1 MFKKLNPL
9 VLAACVLFQQMAF
22 AQQPAPGP
30 AQNSQARPDTNRRAP
45 GIPPIATTAPKPY
58 KEVITSKAESS
69 KGLFWV
75 HKVEDRF
82 FFEIPDSLLLR
93 DILVVNRISQA
104 PAGLRAG
111 GSFFGYAGD
120 QIGQNVVR
128 FEKGPKNKIFLR
140 TISYGE
146 YAKDSTSP
154 MFTTVSK
161 SNVQPIV
168 QSFDVKAYGK
178 DSATSVIDITDF
190 INGDNDVL
198 HFSSSMKSSLRLT
211 AIQADK
217 SYVVSVKS
225 YPINIEIKA
234 IKTYGRGPAMPTPGG
249 GGMMGGGGASGGNMT
264 MELNSSMVILPKTP
278 MQARYFDPSVG
289 FFAVGYTDFDAN
301 PQGVKN
307 ITLVKRWR
315 LEPKPE
321 DQEKYKKGEL
331 VEPVKPIVFYIDP
344 STPEKWVPYLIQGV
358 NDWQVAFEKAG
369 FKNAIVAKR
378 APTKQE
384 DSTWSLDDAR
394 NSAIVYK
401 PSDIPNASGPSIS
414 DPRSGEIMESHIN
427 WYHNVM
433 QLLRNWYMIQCGP
446 TDPRAR
452 QMQFP
457 DTLMGELI
465 RFVSSHEVGH
475 TLGLRH
481 NYGSSSTVPVENLRN
496 KAWVEANGHTPS
508 IMDYARFN
516 YVAQPEDKINTSGL
530 FPRIGDYDKWAI
542 EWGYRLFPEFK
553 SPDAEQSKLNS
564 WVIEKLKNN
573 RLWFGTETN
582 PDDPRS
588 QSEQVGDDAM
598 KGSYYGILNLKR
610 IVPNLH
616 EWTRES
622 NEDFEGLR
630 TIYQEVISQFSRY
643 NGHVAKYVAG
653 IMETPKT
660 QEQTGPVY
668 ELVSKAKQKEALE
681 FLQKQLFNTPT
692 WLIDQSIFEKTGQS
706 PLTIIGSV
714 QDNILGRIMSNR
726 TLTKLVDAEASAGSK
741 AYGILEYMND
751 LKAGVWSELNTKK
764 PIDVYR
770 RNLQKTYVNNLIS
783 ILNPPPANPA
793 GGFGGFGGSSQ
804 PQVSAEK
811 SDVKTVVRAHLQRIR
826 SEATASASVYTDTM
840 SKIHLQDIADRIN
853 KALDPK

>member
-1 MFKKLNPL
+1 MP
-9 VLAACVLFQQMAF
+9 
-22 AQQPAPGP
+22 PAL
-30 AQNSQARPDTNRRAP
+30 S
-45 GIPPIATTAPKPY
+45 TAPKPY
-58 KEVITSKAESS
+58 KEVITAKAETS
-69 KGLFWV
+69 KGIFWV

-82 FFEIPDSLLLR
+82 YFEIPDTLLQR
-93 DILVVNRISQA
+93 DMLVVNRISQA
-104 PAGLRAG
+104 PAGLRSG

-128 FEKGPKNKIFLR
+128 FEKGPRNRIFLR
-140 TISYGE
+140 TISYAE

-168 QSFDVKAYGK
+168 QSFDIKAFGK
-178 DSATSVIDITDF
+178 DSSSSVIDITDF
-190 INGDNDVL
+190 ISGDNDVL
-198 HFSSSMKSSLRLT
+198 HFSSSLKSSLRIAAL
-211 AIQADK
+211 QADK
-217 SYVVSVKS
+217 SYVVAVKA
-225 YPINIEIKA
+225 YPINVEIKA
-234 IKTYGRGPAMPTPGG
+234 IKTYGRGPAIPSGPG
-249 GGMMGGGGASGGNMT
+249 GGMMQGGGGGNMT
-264 MELNSSMVILPKTP
+264 MELNSSIVILPKTP
-278 MQARYFDPSVG
+278 MQARYFDPRVG

-307 ITLVKRWR
+307 ISLVKRWR
-315 LEPKPE
+315 LEPKPA
-321 DQEKYKKGEL
+321 DIEKYNKGEL
-331 VEPVKPIVFYIDP
+331 VEPAKPIIFYIDP
-344 STPEKWVPYLIQGV
+344 ATPEKWVPYLIQGV

-369 FKNAIVAKR
+369 FKNAIIGKR
-378 APTKQE
+378 APTKSE

-433 QLLRNWYMIQCGP
+433 QLLRNWYMIQCAP
-446 TDPRAR
+446 NDSRAR
-452 QMQFP
+452 QLQFP
-457 DTLMGELI
+457 DSLMGELI

-481 NYGSSSTVPVENLRN
+481 NYGSSSSVPVENLRN

-516 YVAQPEDKINTSGL
+516 YVAQPEDNISTAGL

-553 SPDAEQSKLNS
+553 SPEAEQSKLNG
-564 WVIEKLKNN
+564 WVIEKLKDN

-598 KGSYYGILNLKR
+598 KGSFYGIKNLQR
-610 IVPNLH
+610 IVPNIQS
-616 EWTRES
+616 WTREA
-622 NEDFEGLR
+622 NEDFEGMK
-630 TIYQEVISQFSRY
+630 TIYQEVVSQFARY
-643 NGHVAKYVAG
+643 NGHVAKYIGG

-668 ELVSKAKQKEALE
+668 ELVSKAKQKEALD

-692 WLIDQSIFEKTGQS
+692 WLLDQQIFDKTGQS
-706 PLTIIGSV
+706 GLTIVGAV
-714 QDNILGRIMSNR
+714 QDNILNRIMSSR
-726 TLTKLVDAEASAGSK
+726 TLTKLVEAEAAAGKK
-741 AYGILEYMND
+741 AYGILEYMGD
-751 LKAGVWSELNTKK
+751 VKAGVWAELTTKK

-770 RNLQKTYVNNLIS
+770 RNLQKTYVNTLIN
-783 ILNPPPANPA
+783 ILNPPATA
-793 GGFGGFGGSSQ
+793 TASFGGGFGPAAPSL
-804 PQVSAEK
+804 VSAEK
-811 SDVKTVVRAHLQRIR
+811 SDVRTVVKAHLQRLKA
-826 SEATASASVYTDTM
+826 EAGSAAAIYTDTM
-840 SKIHLQDIADRIN
+840 SKIHLQDISDRIA